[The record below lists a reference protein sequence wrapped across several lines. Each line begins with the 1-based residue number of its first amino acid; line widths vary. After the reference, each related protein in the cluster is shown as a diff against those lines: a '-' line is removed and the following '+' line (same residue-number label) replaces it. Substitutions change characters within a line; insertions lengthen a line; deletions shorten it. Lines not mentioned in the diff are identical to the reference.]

1 MNQNFFGW
9 TTFGHDEAIDF
20 FLKSAQKNQLPHANL
35 IVGPSR
41 VGKTTLAF
49 DLACLINLYSDE
61 EKLRDIALM
70 SLANGIDGL
79 IISNSTT
86 ERPKSLLSKNRN
98 EIGGLSGKPLF
109 IQSTLALKKIYYL
122 TNKLSK
128 NLKTL

>member
-20 FLKSAQKNQLPHANL
+20 FLKSAQKKQLPHANL

-61 EKLRDIALM
+61 EKLRDQI
-70 SLANGIDGL
+70 IDIQKNDKAQRIIRGL
-79 IISNSTT
+79 NSDI
-86 ERPKSLLSKNRN
+86 R
-98 EIGGLSGKPLF
+98 
-109 IQSTLALKKIYYL
+109 
-122 TNKLSK
+122 
-128 NLKTL
+128 